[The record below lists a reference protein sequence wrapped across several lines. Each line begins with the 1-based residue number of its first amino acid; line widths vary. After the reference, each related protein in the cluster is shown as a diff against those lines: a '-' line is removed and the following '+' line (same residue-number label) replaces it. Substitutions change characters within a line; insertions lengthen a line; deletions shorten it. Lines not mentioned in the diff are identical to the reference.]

1 MSMRVLEEKE
11 KHFSS
16 SNNGEWKND
25 IEDRLDYLDKMMM
38 DCWVLLFGIPTEENI
53 ENPRPTKLE
62 MEILKVINEEEK
74 KEKKRLSNEK

>member
-16 SNNGEWKND
+16 SNNGKWEKE

-38 DCWVLLFGIPTEENI
+38 DCWIQLFGTPTEENI
-53 ENPRPTKLE
+53 ENQRPTKLE
-62 MEILKVINEEEK
+62 MEILKIISQVDE
-74 KEKKRLSNEK
+74 RLKNQ

>member
-62 MEILKVINEEEK
+62 MEILKVISQVDE
-74 KEKKRLSNEK
+74 RLKNQ